1 MLDGMDAPGDSCLL
15 CDPAAADAR
24 FQRGRL
30 WEDDL
35 WRLSAVLQGP
45 IPGFAHLE
53 PRRHIP
59 FITDLDGAEADTLGP
74 VLARVTGA
82 LRLAAG
88 AEKIYVYVFGDH
100 TEHLHFNL
108 APPQWLHA
116 AVADPTVRTAPTPAS
131 AVDPPRQGAAR
142 AFRTAAATASCAA
155 RSASVA
161 PESSRPGPPR
171 RASPAR

>member
-74 VLARVTGA
+74 VLARVTGE

-108 APPQWLHA
+108 APHRAGDALRGGPGLLDSGATDADLAAHEAVAA
-116 AVADPTVRTAPTPAS
+116 AVRNALAAP
-131 AVDPPRQGAAR
+131 
-142 AFRTAAATASCAA
+142 
-155 RSASVA
+155 
-161 PESSRPGPPR
+161 
-171 RASPAR
+171 